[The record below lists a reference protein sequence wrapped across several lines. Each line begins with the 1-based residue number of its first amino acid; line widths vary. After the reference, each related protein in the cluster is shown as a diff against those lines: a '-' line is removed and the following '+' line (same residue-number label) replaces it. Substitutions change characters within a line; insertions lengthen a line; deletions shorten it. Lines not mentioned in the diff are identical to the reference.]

1 MVPGHFSHPFP
12 ASSMNPS
19 ASRDASACVASLL
32 NRYSMGIKHLVEPGP
47 SEAQLRTIIEA
58 ALRAPDHGEL
68 VPFRFCVIGGAAR
81 SRLADLFE
89 ASAVR
94 RGKNAESCA
103 LERERALRAPL
114 LIAVIAR
121 IDLYHPMVPAHEQ
134 WACVGGAVTN
144 ILNAIHMLGYA
155 GKMLSGEKV
164 RDAEII
170 GAFCQPGETL
180 TGWISVGTAAKQ
192 PGERRAK
199 PVDDV
204 LSFF

>member
-1 MVPGHFSHPFP
+1 MESP
-12 ASSMNPS
+12 ASRGAP
-19 ASRDASACVASLL
+19 DCVASLL

-47 SEAQLRTIIEA
+47 DEHQLHTIIAA

-68 VPFRFCVIGGAAR
+68 TPFRFCAIRGEAR
-81 SRLADLFE
+81 ARLADLFE
-89 ASAVR
+89 ASAIR

-103 LERERALRAPL
+103 LERERAQRAPL
-114 LIAVIAR
+114 LLAVIAR

-170 GAFCQPGETL
+170 AAFCEPGETL
-180 TGWISVGTAAKQ
+180 TGWISVGTAAKT

-199 PVDDV
+199 SVDSV
-204 LSFF
+204 LSFFR

>member
-1 MVPGHFSHPFP
+1 MDST
-12 ASSMNPS
+12 
-19 ASRDASACVASLL
+19 ASRAAPECVASLL
-32 NRYSMGIKHLVEPGP
+32 HRYSMGIKHLVEPGP
-47 SEAQLRTIIEA
+47 DDAQLRIIIEA

-68 VPFRFCVIGGAAR
+68 MPFRFCVIRGQAR
-81 SRLADLFE
+81 ERLAELFE
-89 ASAVR
+89 ASAIR

-121 IDLYHPMVPAHEQ
+121 VDLYHPMVPAHEQ

-144 ILNAIHMLGYA
+144 ILNAIHMMGFA

-164 RDAEII
+164 RDPAII

-180 TGWISVGTAAKQ
+180 TGWISVGTAAKE
-192 PGERRAK
+192 PGERKKK
-199 PVDDV
+199 PVESV